1 MTRPTQPAR
10 APLAPEALEPR
21 RLLSAAGL
29 SHGGVLHVVGAP
41 RVANVID
48 VQLVDGQVVVD
59 IQSPGAKGAT
69 SLHKTFNALN
79 LKRIDVVGGKLGDHI
94 TVATTST
101 ILAKVRVHGLAGDD
115 VITTGAEDDFVDA
128 GKGNDTVDAGDGT
141 NLVRGG
147 LGNDTLTTGAGN
159 DRVNGGLGDD
169 DIMSGGGNDIIR
181 GEAGIDTIDAG
192 DGDDVVYAGKGA

>member
-1 MTRPTQPAR
+1 MTHRTHTTR
-10 APLAPEALEPR
+10 APVAPEALEAR

-29 SHGGVLHVVGAP
+29 SHGGVLHVAGAP
-41 RVANVID
+41 NVANGID
-48 VQLVDGQVVVD
+48 VQLVDGQLVVD

-79 LKRIDVVGGKLGDHI
+79 LKRIDVVGGKVGDTI
-94 TVATTST
+94 TVGTTST

-115 VITTGAEDDFVDA
+115 VITTGAEDDFVEA
-128 GKGNDTVDAGDGT
+128 GKGNDTVNAGDGT

-169 DIMSGGGNDIIR
+169 AISSGGGNDTVR
-181 GEAGIDTIDAG
+181 GEAGVDTIDAG
-192 DGDDVVYAGKGA
+192 DGD